1 MLDLTECHL
10 AAHKI
15 LLNELNKFRFINI
28 YIVLQEHINP
38 SPAIGLGCL
47 FNLLETSINIKDQ
60 SLYFFF
66 SFLNNNFSFLVT
78 LHPSCTEKKYTSL
91 TVTEWL
97 VNFTNAYLFHISPIN
112 TSRKCF
118 ISAKKYPRKLG

>member
-1 MLDLTECHL
+1 MYKLEGRISVVVANLRNTLATNFQQMIQNILINNMLDLTECHL

-38 SPAIGLGCL
+38 SPAVGLGCL
-47 FNLLETSINIKDQ
+47 PDLLETSINIKDQ

-66 SFLNNNFSFLVT
+66 FFS
-78 LHPSCTEKKYTSL
+78 
-91 TVTEWL
+91 
-97 VNFTNAYLFHISPIN
+97 
-112 TSRKCF
+112 
-118 ISAKKYPRKLG
+118 